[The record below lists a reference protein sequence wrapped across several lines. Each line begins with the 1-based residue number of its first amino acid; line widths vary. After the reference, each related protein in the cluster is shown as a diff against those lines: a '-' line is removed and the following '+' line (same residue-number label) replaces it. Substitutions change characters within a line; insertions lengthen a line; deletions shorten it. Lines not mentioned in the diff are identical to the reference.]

1 LGVPFEV
8 VRVVASNAALELIRA
23 RGGRLYVW
31 VRTNRCCTGGIQTL
45 ATAHE
50 PPGDREFTPVRGATG
65 FDLFVSSRLRTL
77 PAELHLDR
85 ARRRPRVDAFWN
97 GCAWIV

>member
-1 LGVPFEV
+1 
-8 VRVVASNAALELIRA
+8 VRVVASDAALDLIRV

-31 VRTNRCCTGGIQTL
+31 VKTSRCCTGGVRTL

-50 PPGDREFTPVRGATG
+50 PPAGREFSRVADSTG

-77 PAELHLDR
+77 PEELQIER
-85 ARRRPRVDAFWN
+85 ARCRERVDAFWD

>member
-1 LGVPFEV
+1 M
-8 VRVVASNAALELIRA
+8 RVVTTDAALDLIRA

-31 VRTNRCCTGGIQTL
+31 VKTNRCCARGIHTL

-50 PPGDREFTPVRGATG
+50 PPRGREFRRIDGATG

-77 PAELHLDR
+77 PAELHVER
-85 ARRRPRVDAFWN
+85 ARRRARVDAFWD

>member
-1 LGVPFEV
+1 M
-8 VRVVASNAALELIRA
+8 RVVASDAAVDLIRA
-23 RGGRLYVW
+23 RGGDLYVW
-31 VRTNRCCTGGIQTL
+31 VKTSRCCTGGAHTL

-50 PPGDREFTPVRGATG
+50 PPAGREFRRVDGQRG

-77 PAELHLDR
+77 PVELQLERTRRR
-85 ARRRPRVDAFWN
+85 ARVAAYWD

>member
-1 LGVPFEV
+1 
-8 VRVVASNAALELIRA
+8 VRVVASDAALELIRA

-31 VRTNRCCTGGIQTL
+31 VKTSRCCTGGAHTL

-50 PPGDREFTPVRGATG
+50 PPAGREFSRVDGWPG
-65 FDLFVSSRLRTL
+65 FELFVSSRLRRL
-77 PAELHLDR
+77 PEELHVER
-85 ARRRPRVDAFWN
+85 ARRGPRVDAFWD